1 VGQSVK
7 EPVVI
12 LHETPELIVVN
23 KPAGMSVHGGHRAG
37 STLLTYL
44 KREREADFFPLHR
57 LDRETSG
64 VIALAKTGPD
74 AARYGELLNKNGVKI
89 YYAVVKGRFDLRRF
103 KIDKPIEDHGKQ
115 LSALTEVRMIQG
127 FGPYSLV
134 ECRLETGRWHQ
145 IRIHLAS
152 IEKHVVGDELHG
164 DFALNKELKSKYK
177 IDGLFLHA
185 RELRLTGGAVYRGF
199 NVKAPLPKRFTDLLK
214 IYNVVLKD

>member
-1 VGQSVK
+1 MGQGLK

-12 LHETPELIVVN
+12 LHETEDLIVVN

-37 STLLTYL
+37 STLLAYL
-44 KREREADFFPLHR
+44 KREKEIEFFPLHR

-64 VIALAKTGPD
+64 AIALAKNSNA

-89 YYAVVKGRFDLRRF
+89 YLAIVKGRFELRRF
-103 KIDKPIEDHGKQ
+103 KIDKPIEDHGKS
-115 LSALTEVRMIQG
+115 LSALTEVRTIQG

-152 IEKHVVGDELHG
+152 IDKHVLGDELHG
-164 DFALNKELKSKYK
+164 DFSLNKELKSKYK

-185 RELRLTGGAVYRGF
+185 HELRLTGGAVYRGF
-199 NVKAPLPKRFTDLLK
+199 NVKAPLPKRFLDLLK
-214 IYNVVLKD
+214 VYNVTLKN